1 VMLAHHEALLVAQ
14 AAAPIGLTGW
24 AAIIGARWYSLSHR
38 SSPVVDRTPIHARD
52 QPSES
57 PAPEQG
63 TS

>member
-1 VMLAHHEALLVAQ
+1 MLAHHEALLVAQ

-38 SSPVVDRTPIHARD
+38 SSPIGDRTPVHARH

-57 PAPEQG
+57 PESEQG
-63 TS
+63 SS